1 MTSPSSALR
10 ARTVSSPARR
20 SLVRVPLVGAL
31 LVTLAACGGS
41 NVEPVTPV
49 TDKPVAKAVAT
60 ADVSPVAE
68 PEGVVAV
75 ARVANL
81 DASLKIGSAWAHLP
95 LPDRDALVRSLTDE
109 NVASAVDLAQP
120 IDGVLAL
127 KRDLRGVGA
136 AFSAAVRSVDDAK
149 TKLASRYRVTPAA
162 DGQFVVEGIGGESE
176 DDDDSL
182 ACVLAPAPS
191 GGRLVC
197 GDSRASVEKLAPY
210 LARTVSRETWSS
222 ALHVE
227 VKPEPLARAYDS
239 LHLPSMARMLLGQ
252 QGPAMSA
259 LVDGAVQEI
268 GDALTDAQRLTFDV
282 RLEEAHGDVDVRYDL
297 RGKKS
302 VVARLGMSPSC
313 TVGSPPT
320 AFWHLPSDVTSGG
333 FGCASDPKLWAHPLE
348 LLGDALVEI
357 GTNHELPASE
367 AAHVRDLLVDRSLPK
382 LLLGTTVYGSGVDLD
397 AVARA
402 KKALDAASGEGARAV
417 AAFDFSVQKQGWHLW
432 RTESPIADVGTIL
445 KDWAQL
451 ASRPAFA
458 AWLKKQNTKDV
469 PFKVTTKTTALP
481 ASAGLPKD
489 SVHVEL
495 GLTYV
500 GETVKGKAPPKPVS
514 RTVHLVAVP
523 DEGKT
528 WFGFGAD
535 LTLLTRNAKVVL
547 STSPE
552 TGTLK
557 DNAAVVAAMK
567 DVKAQGASFLTTTGL
582 LAGLMDKNSAGVPAA
597 SRGASGAAPLV
608 AHTVREA
615 PSATA
620 PAGSF
625 VGTIRFPREL
635 VEAVVIA
642 AASEFAGVRSSE
654 AAGN

>member
-1 MTSPSSALR
+1 M
-10 ARTVSSPARR
+10 
-20 SLVRVPLVGAL
+20 L
-31 LVTLAACGGS
+31 LVALAACGGA

-81 DASLKIGSAWAHLP
+81 DTSLKIGSAWAHLP
-95 LPDRDALVRSLTDE
+95 LPDRDALLRSLTDE
-109 NVASAVDLAQP
+109 NVAAVVDLARP
-120 IDGVLAL
+120 IDGVVAL
-127 KRDLRGVGA
+127 KRDLRGATA
-136 AFSAAVRSVDDAK
+136 AFSVAVRSVDEAK

-162 DGQFVVEGIGGESE
+162 DGQFVVEGIGGSD

-197 GDSRASVEKLAPY
+197 GDSQSSVEKLAPY

-227 VKPEPLARAYDS
+227 VKPESLARAYDS
-239 LHLPSMARMLLGQ
+239 LHLPSMARMLVGQ
-252 QGPAMSA
+252 QGPATSA
-259 LVDGAVQEI
+259 LVDGAIQEI
-268 GDALTDAQRLTFDV
+268 GDALADTQRLTFDV
-282 RLEEAHGDVDVRYDL
+282 RLEEAGGDVVARLDL

-302 VVARLGMSPSC
+302 VVARLGASPSC
-313 TVGSPPT
+313 TTGAPPA
-320 AFWHLPSDVTSGG
+320 AFWHLPADVTSGG
-333 FGCASDPKLWAHPLE
+333 FGCASDPKLWSHPLE

-367 AAHVRDLLVDRSLPK
+367 ATHVRELLVDRSLPK
-382 LLLGTTVYGSGVDLD
+382 ILLGTTVYGSGIDLD

-402 KKALDAASGEGARAV
+402 KKALSAASGESARAA
-417 AAFDFSVQKQGWHLW
+417 AAFDFAVQKQGWHLW

-469 PFKVTTKTTALP
+469 PFKIATKTTALP
-481 ASAGLPKD
+481 TSAGLPKD

-495 GLTYV
+495 VLTYA
-500 GETVKGKAPPKPVS
+500 GETVKGKAPAKPVV
-514 RTVHLVAVP
+514 RTIHLVAVP

-535 LTLLTRNAKVVL
+535 LALLTRNAKVTL

-552 TGTLK
+552 ASTLK
-557 DNAAVVAAMK
+557 ESASVVAAMK
-567 DVKAQGASFLTTTGL
+567 DVKAQGASFLTSASL
-582 LAGLMDKNSAGVPAA
+582 LAGLVDKDFIGPSAAT
-597 SRGASGAAPLV
+597 RGTQGTQAPPLV

-615 PSATA
+615 PSAAA

-635 VEAVVIA
+635 VEAVVVA
-642 AASEFAGVRSSE
+642 VASEILGGGEREPVSGPVGTKAHL
-654 AAGN
+654 